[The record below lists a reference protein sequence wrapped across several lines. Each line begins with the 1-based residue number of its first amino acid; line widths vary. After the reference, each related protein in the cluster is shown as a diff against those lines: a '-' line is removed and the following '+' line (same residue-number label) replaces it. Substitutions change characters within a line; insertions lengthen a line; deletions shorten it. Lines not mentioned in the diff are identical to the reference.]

1 MSNDLTLTENQLIYR
16 LPDQAQLEKAA
27 DLAFSAAMCFLI
39 QNDDDLNRA
48 TQDMNQCS
56 KRAKELEKCARKS
69 LSLSMRQKSKSWRF
83 LSQPQSS

>member
-1 MSNDLTLTENQLIYR
+1 MSNDLTLTENQLIYK
-16 LPDQAQLEKAA
+16 LPDQAQLEKEA

-48 TQDMNQCS
+48 TQDS
-56 KRAKELEKCARKS
+56 VLSEPKSLKKCARKS